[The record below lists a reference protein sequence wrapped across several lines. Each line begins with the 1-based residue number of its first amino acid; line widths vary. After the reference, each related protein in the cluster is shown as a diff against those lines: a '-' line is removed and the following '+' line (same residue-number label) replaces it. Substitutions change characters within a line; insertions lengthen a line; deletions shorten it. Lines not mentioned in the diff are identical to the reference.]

1 MSARLRPLIP
11 LSAFVAGL
19 AFAASASDTP
29 DGAKA
34 AEAREVLAHAVD
46 YVDAVV
52 RDAGATPGEKRA
64 LIERKLR
71 RRLDIGFI
79 TTGAL
84 GARAEQFSTP
94 QLADFS
100 QEFERYLLDHYLARI
115 ARSRDHTGF
124 EIGEATWDP
133 RTGTVMVSTRGG
145 PPMDAGRRQ
154 LRVRGAGPSRID
166 YRLRK
171 TGGEWRIVSLVIDRV
186 SVVQLFRDQFA
197 SVIDRSGPDELI
209 AEIREVNAR
218 REQSNPFAP

>member
-1 MSARLRPLIP
+1 MLLA
-11 LSAFVAGL
+11 AFVAGL
-19 AFAASASDTP
+19 AFAASASDAP
-29 DGAKA
+29 DDAKA
-34 AEAREVLAHAVD
+34 AEAREVLARAVA

-52 RDAGATPGEKRA
+52 RDAGATPEEKRA

-79 TTGAL
+79 TTRAL
-84 GARAEQFSTP
+84 GARAEQFSTS

-100 QEFERYLLDHYLARI
+100 REFERFLLDHYLVRI

-133 RTGTVMVSTRGG
+133 HTGAVTVSTRGG
-145 PPMDAGRRQ
+145 PPLDAGRRQ
-154 LRVRGAGPSRID
+154 LRVRGAEPSRID

-171 TGGEWRIVSLVIDRV
+171 MGGEWRIVSLVIDRV
-186 SVVQLFRDQFA
+186 SVVRLFHDQFA

-209 AEIREVNAR
+209 AEIRKLNAR
-218 REQSNPFAP
+218 REQTNPFSS